1 MEVFFIKPKDYETPP
16 EPRPKRKH
24 VMTPARLAAARANAQ
39 LSTGPKDTSR
49 TRFNRAT
56 HGCCCELPVVMPGED
71 AEEVQN
77 KVDIYITEL
86 GAQTQAEKDAIELSV
101 LNYFRV
107 KRVHNADIAAETR
120 VVGAVQNNFDDRQ
133 RLRCDDLVGNL
144 ASSPA
149 ATIIELE
156 SFTHGISWILGQ
168 IELLEEHLQTSCSF
182 HPSQRVLVIH
192 LFGRKLQDLFT
203 DAVVRQSDLDYLSG
217 LHGPGKINAAQAASL
232 FWQDRPAD
240 MDPGEFERR
249 LGGWLDD
256 LVSIPEGHALLKESL
271 AEVKA
276 RLLSRLEEVEEREAI
291 DLELATQEAMVS
303 VNADCMKRLRYRR
316 ESERG
321 QQAGMRQLHQ
331 LQLMRLKHGEA
342 LGATIQQAATEAGPT
357 ATAGPPEASLS
368 PAAGAE
374 EVVHRTEAAV
384 TQAAGGA
391 SSNDKAPRTPGS
403 PGPDVFAWTP
413 QQIKEFVA
421 NQRRKRAAE
430 QQRE

>member
-1 MEVFFIKPKDYETPP
+1 MEIFFIKPKDHETPP
-16 EPRPKRKH
+16 PRPKRKH

-49 TRFNRAT
+49 TRFNRVT
-56 HGCCCELPVVMPGED
+56 HGCCCELPVVMPGEN

-77 KVDIYITEL
+77 KVDIYITEQ
-86 GAQTQAEKDAIELSV
+86 GAQTQAERDAIELSV

-107 KRVHNADIAAETR
+107 KRCHNADIAAETR
-120 VVGAVQNNFDDRQ
+120 VVNKVQDNFEDRQ
-133 RLRCDDLVGNL
+133 CLRCADLVGNL
-144 ASSPA
+144 ALSPA
-149 ATIIELE
+149 ATIIELR
-156 SFTHGISWILGQ
+156 SFTHGISWLSGQ

-182 HPSQRVLVIH
+182 HPSQRVLLIH
-192 LFGRKLQDLFT
+192 LLGRRLQDLFT
-203 DAVVRQSDLDYLSG
+203 DQVIEQLNIYYLYG
-217 LHGPGKINAAQAASL
+217 LHGPGKLTPAQAASL

-249 LGGWLDD
+249 LGGWLDE

-276 RLLSRLEEVEEREAI
+276 DLLRRLTVVEEREAI
-291 DLELATQEAMVS
+291 DLDLATEEAMVS
-303 VNADCMKRLRYRR
+303 VNADCMMRLRYRR

-331 LQLMRLKHGEA
+331 LQLMRLKYGEA
-342 LGATIQQAATEAGPT
+342 LGTTVVAMPAGAGPAAAAGAPEAGPS
-357 ATAGPPEASLS
+357 P
-368 PAAGAE
+368 PAAAE
-374 EVVHRTEAAV
+374 EVVHRTEAAAA
-384 TQAAGGA
+384 QAAGGA
-391 SSNDKAPRTPGS
+391 SSNDKAPGTPG
-403 PGPDVFAWTP
+403 GPEADPLARTP